1 MTVPRL
7 QPILSSRENTA
18 QFADQEATHVRF
30 DPYQRAF
37 RPIPARLSGG
47 VRDRAG
53 SRWHVST
60 VRYAPGSG
68 STLWSAQHDESF
80 ELDAPLTRKYRKS
93 AEGRLIYA
101 WNKLLGRRRGG
112 YCGVCGECGVVHRVR
127 QGASE
132 GERRLCQ
139 GDAEKAAM
147 EDGRGDCAEPRPLPG
162 ARVISP
168 AYRESRLGGFSLG
181 LRTACERG

>member
-1 MTVPRL
+1 MSVPRL
-7 QPILSSRENTA
+7 QTILSSRENTA

-30 DPYQRAF
+30 DPYQRAS
-37 RPIPARLSGG
+37 RPILARLSGG

-60 VRYAPGSG
+60 VRHAPGSG

-112 YCGVCGECGVVHRVR
+112 YCGVCGECGVGKHAL
-127 QGASE
+127 QGSNE
-132 GERRLCQ
+132 GGGRLLQ
-139 GDAEKAAM
+139 REAEK
-147 EDGRGDCAEPRPLPG
+147 GDQ
-162 ARVISP
+162 
-168 AYRESRLGGFSLG
+168 
-181 LRTACERG
+181 